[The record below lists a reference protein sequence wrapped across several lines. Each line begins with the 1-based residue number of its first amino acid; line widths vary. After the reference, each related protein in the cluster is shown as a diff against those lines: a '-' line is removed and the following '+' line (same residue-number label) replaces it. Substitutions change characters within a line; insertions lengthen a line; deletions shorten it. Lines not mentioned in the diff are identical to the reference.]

1 MSDVGFA
8 KDSGF
13 GVDVAVQR
21 ADDLDKKI
29 LSYIKNGEDL
39 SVLELGCGAGGQ
51 SIRMA
56 LAGAKIIAIDIIDF
70 ADKFNEL
77 VKVHNLNEES
87 LKFRQGDIRNIS
99 EIVCNHK
106 FDIAC
111 LQRVIHYLTYQEA
124 LTLLGELCLLI
135 NKKLFISVSGINSDI
150 GINYQHK
157 ENDISERYCYLDS
170 ERAELFNIKQPL
182 CLYTKEEF
190 QSLLEESGWRVE
202 EIWVSAF
209 GNIKAICG

>member
-1 MSDVGFA
+1 MNNIVFSEDA
-8 KDSGF
+8 GF

-29 LSYIKNGEDL
+29 LSYIKNEENL
-39 SVLELGCGAGGQ
+39 SVLDLGCGAGGQ

-56 LAGAKIIAIDIIDF
+56 LAGAEIIAIDVIDF
-70 ADKFNEL
+70 TNKFNEL
-77 VKVHNLNEES
+77 VKIHNLNDES
-87 LKFRQGDIRNIS
+87 LKFRHGDIRNIS

-124 LTLLGELCLLI
+124 LNLLRELRLLI
-135 NKKLFISVSGINSDI
+135 GKKLFISVSGINSDI
-150 GINYQHK
+150 GINYQHREK
-157 ENDISERYCYLDS
+157 DISERHCYLDS

-182 CLYTKEEF
+182 CLYAKEEF

-209 GNIKAICG
+209 GNIKAVCG